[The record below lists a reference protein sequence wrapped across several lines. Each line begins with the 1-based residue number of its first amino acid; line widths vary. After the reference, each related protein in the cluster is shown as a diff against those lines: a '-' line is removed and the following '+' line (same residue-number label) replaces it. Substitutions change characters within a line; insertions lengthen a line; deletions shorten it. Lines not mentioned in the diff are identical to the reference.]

1 MKTLLVPIDF
11 SENAIDA
18 VQYAVHWSNQLES
31 ERIILYHSS
40 NTDSTANDI
49 HSKELENIKEGLSSK
64 DKLEVICIVNNDGLT
79 EGVVA
84 LVREYQVSFIVMGIT
99 GRNKAGQK
107 LIGSSVFQISEN
119 TDVPVLVIPSNTRF
133 TKVENVALALP
144 IIADLKDYTP
154 HTAIET
160 LVNTLDA
167 KLLIVNVAR
176 KKDKTSKPVLYMG
189 LQDIFDMFEKMH
201 PTYHFLTA
209 QNTADSVAEFARDN
223 HAQLLISIAGKY
235 GFLQGMFKS
244 SVTKKLA
251 YHSAVPLLIY
261 HAEGS

>member
-84 LVREYQVSFIVMGIT
+84 LVREYQVSFIVMGIA

-107 LIGSSVFQISEN
+107 LIGSSVFQKIRMS
-119 TDVPVLVIPSNTRF
+119 PF
-133 TKVENVALALP
+133 W
-144 IIADLKDYTP
+144 
-154 HTAIET
+154 
-160 LVNTLDA
+160 
-167 KLLIVNVAR
+167 
-176 KKDKTSKPVLYMG
+176 
-189 LQDIFDMFEKMH
+189 
-201 PTYHFLTA
+201 
-209 QNTADSVAEFARDN
+209 
-223 HAQLLISIAGKY
+223 
-235 GFLQGMFKS
+235 
-244 SVTKKLA
+244 
-251 YHSAVPLLIY
+251 
-261 HAEGS
+261 